1 MTRPVIV
8 ALDLDNEKKLNELL
22 PKLGKPENV
31 FIKIGMELFFNEG
44 PAIVRNLS
52 EQSYQIFL
60 DLKMNDIPNTVYNGA
75 KALAKLGI
83 TYTTVHALGGNQMIT
98 AAKEGLIA
106 GTPIGKNVPKLLAV
120 TELTSISDEILHE
133 EQNCNLLMEQQ
144 VLSLTETAKKAGAD
158 GVICSPLEV
167 KSLRQNV
174 GDNFLYVTPG
184 IRPAGNDKDDQ
195 SRVATPAQAKE
206 WGSTAIV
213 VGRPITR
220 ATNPEAAYE
229 AIKKEFN

>member
-120 TELTSISDEILHE
+120 TELTSISDEVLHE

>member
-8 ALDLDNEKKLNELL
+8 ALDLDNEKKLNALL

-44 PAIVRNLS
+44 PTIVRILS
-52 EQSYQIFL
+52 EQGYQIFL

-83 TYTTVHALGGNQMIT
+83 TYTTVHALGGSQMIN

-106 GTPIGKNVPKLLAV
+106 GTPIGKNIPKLLAV

-133 EQNCNLLMEQQ
+133 EQNCNLSMEQQ

-184 IRPAGNDKDDQ
+184 IRSEEHTSELQ
-195 SRVATPAQAKE
+195 SP
-206 WGSTAIV
+206 
-213 VGRPITR
+213 
-220 ATNPEAAYE
+220 
-229 AIKKEFN
+229 